1 MPPIPRPLALLAE
14 LTYRCPLKCPY
25 CSNPLELDRYRSE
38 LDTATWQRVLAEAA
52 ALGVV
57 QVHFSGG
64 EPLVRRDLAEL
75 VRHARQLDLYS
86 NLSTGAT
93 LADVATL
100 ERLKV
105 AGLDAL
111 QVRLLDS
118 RPDGNDWL
126 SGAHSFDKKRVAVET
141 ARRLGFPVTLN
152 VVLHRHNLDRIEEI
166 IDLACRW
173 EVDRL
178 ELAHV
183 QYTGWAFRNRAALLP
198 TREQVERAA
207 EIVVQARRRFSPS
220 PLPSPPGGEGTK
232 DKPSPAGGEG
242 RVRGGRPAILHVLP
256 DYFQQYPKACLHG
269 WGRVF
274 LTVAPDGAVLP
285 CQTAREIPGL
295 TFPNVREA
303 SLETI
308 WFDAPVF
315 QRFRGTDWMP
325 EPCRSCERREIDFGG
340 CRCQAFLLTG
350 DPAATDPVCHLS
362 PLHPVV
368 ERALLEPPREAAT
381 LQFRVFTRPS

>member
-25 CSNPLELDRYRSE
+25 CSNPLELDRYRNE
-38 LDTATWQRVLAEAA
+38 LDTATWQRVLEEAA
-52 ALGVV
+52 QLGVV

-64 EPLVRRDLAEL
+64 EPLVRHDLAEL
-75 VRHARQLDLYS
+75 IRHARQLDLYS
-86 NLSTGAT
+86 NLSTGGT
-93 LADVATL
+93 LADPATL
-100 ERLKV
+100 ERLEA

-111 QVRLLDS
+111 QISLLDS
-118 RPDGNDWL
+118 RSDGNDFWA
-126 SGAHSFDKKRVAVET
+126 GAPSFDKKRRAVE
-141 ARRLGFPVTLN
+141 AAQRLRFPVTLN
-152 VVLHRHNLDRIEEI
+152 VVLHRHNLDHLDEI
-166 IDLACRW
+166 IDLSCQW
-173 EVDRL
+173 GVDRL

-183 QYTGWAFRNRAALLP
+183 QYVGWAFRNRSALLP

-207 EIVVQARRRFSPS
+207 EIVAQARSR
-220 PLPSPPGGEGTK
+220 L
-232 DKPSPAGGEG
+232 A
-242 RVRGGRPAILHVLP
+242 GRPAILHVLP

-274 LTVAPDGAVLP
+274 LTVAPDGMVLP

-295 TFPNVREA
+295 TFPNVRDA
-303 SLETI
+303 SLETL

-325 EPCRSCERREIDFGG
+325 EPCRSCERRELDFGG

-362 PLHPVV
+362 PLHSVV
-368 ERALLEPPREAAT
+368 QQALLEPSCEAAK
-381 LQFRVFTRPS
+381 LQFRAFAHRS

>member
-1 MPPIPRPLALLAE
+1 MPPTPSPLALLAE
-14 LTYRCPLKCPY
+14 VTYRCPLKCPY
-25 CSNPLELDRYRSE
+25 CSNPLELSRYRPE
-38 LDTATWQRVLAEAA
+38 LDTATWQRVLTEAA
-52 ALGVV
+52 GLGVV

-64 EPLVRRDLAEL
+64 EPLVRRDLSEL

-93 LADVATL
+93 LADQAAL
-100 ERLKV
+100 EQLRV

-111 QVRLLDS
+111 QISLLDAS
-118 RPDGNDWL
+118 PDGNDWL
-126 SGAHSFDKKRVAVET
+126 AGHPSFDKKARAVET
-141 ARRLGFPVTLN
+141 AKRLGFPVTLN
-152 VVLHRHNLDRIEEI
+152 VVLHRHNLDRIEEV
-166 IDLACRW
+166 IDLVCQW
-173 EVDRL
+173 GVDRL

-207 EIVVQARRRFSPS
+207 EVVDRAR
-220 PLPSPPGGEGTK
+220 
-232 DKPSPAGGEG
+232 G
-242 RVRGGRPAILHVLP
+242 RLSGRPDILHVLP
-256 DYFQQYPKACLHG
+256 DYFQQYPKACLQG

-295 TFPNVREA
+295 DFPNVWDD
-303 SLETI
+303 SLEEI
-308 WFDAPVF
+308 WFRSPVF

-325 EPCRSCERREIDFGG
+325 EPCRSCERRELDFGG

-362 PLHPVV
+362 PLHSLV
-368 ERALLEPPREAAT
+368 RQALDEPPRESVT
-381 LQFRVFTRPS
+381 LQFRGFTVSS